1 MTAYFQ
7 KWVVFVAFIVVGM
20 SAARADDFRMDR
32 EIDYLLDSVVNSK
45 CVFVRNGK
53 KYKAI
58 DAREHL
64 QMKRRRGKRYFDNTE
79 EFIERLAS
87 KSSWSGKAYLI
98 QCGNAPQQTANSW
111 FNALLVQY
119 RSEPRNDI
127 I

>member
-7 KWVVFVAFIVVGM
+7 QVVLFVAFILVGM
-20 SAARADDFRMDR
+20 SAARADDSRMDR
-32 EIDYLLDSVVNSK
+32 EFDFLLDSVVNSK
-45 CVFVRNGK
+45 CVFIRNGK
-53 KYKAI
+53 KHKAI

-79 EFIERLAS
+79 EFIERPAS

-98 QCGNAPQQTANSW
+98 QCGNVPQQTANSR